1 MERITLGKM
10 QNPVRGLL
18 HGTAALLSLIGLGV
32 LVARTA
38 HDPPRMWAM
47 VVFGLALIA
56 LYTTSTIYHS
66 VPWRD
71 AIRQRVQRLDHS
83 MIFVLIAGTFTPLA
97 VVVLDGGWRVGTLVA
112 VWTVAAIGILLK
124 VAAPGLHQ
132 AWSVTLMVLL
142 GWAALIPLGQW
153 AQRLGVRAIALALVG
168 GLAYTV
174 GMVFYATR
182 RPRLF
187 PRIFSYHELF
197 HVLVVVG
204 SVAHF
209 AVVLHYVVPYS
220 G

>member
-1 MERITLGKM
+1 
-10 QNPVRGLL
+10 
-18 HGTAALLSLIGLGV
+18 
-32 LVARTA
+32 
-38 HDPPRMWAM
+38 
-47 VVFGLALIA
+47 
-56 LYTTSTIYHS
+56 
-66 VPWRD
+66 
-71 AIRQRVQRLDHS
+71 

-97 VVVLDGGWRVGTLVA
+97 VVVLDGGWRVGMLVA

-204 SVAHF
+204 RVAHF
-209 AVVLHYVVPYS
+209 VVVLHYVVPYS

>member
-1 MERITLGKM
+1 M
-10 QNPVRGLL
+10 
-18 HGTAALLSLIGLGV
+18 
-32 LVARTA
+32 
-38 HDPPRMWAM
+38 
-47 VVFGLALIA
+47 
-56 LYTTSTIYHS
+56 
-66 VPWRD
+66 
-71 AIRQRVQRLDHS
+71 
-83 MIFVLIAGTFTPLA
+83 
-97 VVVLDGGWRVGTLVA
+97 
-112 VWTVAAIGILLK
+112 
-124 VAAPGLHQ
+124 HQ

-182 RPRLF
+182 RPGCS
-187 PRIFSYHELF
+187 PASSYHELF

-209 AVVLHYVVPYS
+209 VVVLHYVVPYS